1 MLGIVSRLLAETPN
15 ARTPPMILP
24 VTDSRSYAFF
34 EKVDPARRGLG
45 LYQHLNDV
53 CYFVKDSEGR
63 FVAANEALVLLL
75 GRNRESEVLG
85 KTDYELVPTYLADNY
100 LKDDQQVLLQGEE
113 VVNKVELVTHN
124 NLSVY
129 WYTTTKVPIF
139 DRDGNIIGLEGVTR
153 EFKAASSALGPYPE
167 LFKVIDFVEASY
179 SEKVSVADMAQR
191 AGLSVR
197 TFERQFKKRF
207 NLSPIAYLKKV
218 RINAA
223 CRNLIHT
230 NHTIAQIALDC
241 GFCDQSYMTKEF
253 ARLMRITPQV
263 YRDTHVS

>member
-1 MLGIVSRLLAETPN
+1 
-15 ARTPPMILP
+15 MILA
-24 VTDSRSYAFF
+24 RSESLSEAFF
-34 EKVDPARRGLG
+34 KEVDPSRRGLG
-45 LYQHLNDV
+45 LFQHLNDV
-53 CYFVKDSEGR
+53 CYFIKDREGR
-63 FVAANEALVLLL
+63 FVAANEALVLQL
-75 GRNRESEVLG
+75 GYSRESDVIG
-85 KTDYELVPTYLADNY
+85 KTDFELVSTYLADNY
-100 LKDDQQVLLQGEE
+100 LKDDQQVMQGEE

-124 NLSVY
+124 DLSVY
-129 WYTTTKVPIF
+129 WYTTTKVPLYN
-139 DRDGNIIGLEGVTR
+139 RQGEIIGLEGVTR

-167 LFKVIDFVEASY
+167 LFKVIDFVEGSY
-179 SEKVSVADMAQR
+179 AEKVTVADMAQR

-223 CRNLIHT
+223 CRDLIHT

>member
-1 MLGIVSRLLAETPN
+1 
-15 ARTPPMILP
+15 MILSLQDSSTQAFFKEVDP
-24 VTDSRSYAFF
+24 SRS
-34 EKVDPARRGLG
+34 GLG
-45 LYQHLNDV
+45 LFQHLNDV
-53 CYFVKDSEGR
+53 CYFVKDREGR
-63 FVAANEALVLLL
+63 FVASNEALILLL
-75 GRNRESEVLG
+75 GYHRESDILG
-85 KTDYELVPTYLADNY
+85 KTDFELVPSYLADNY

-129 WYTTTKVPIF
+129 WYTTTKVPVF

-223 CRNLIHT
+223 CRDLIHT
-230 NHTIAQIALDC
+230 NHTIARIALDC